1 VGESTIEEY
10 PGMISV
16 ILIVSILFVELRT
29 ELDAVSS
36 FSEIVPDTVIFDD
49 FDRYLFSY
57 GYLLIMLATM
67 TLFNIFSFNE
77 LLDSPLQPPLSVL
90 PFFWEFVAFLI
101 PSSRYQFI
109 VLSTMWIT
117 IHPFSFR

>member
-67 TLFNIFSFNE
+67 TLFNIFSFN
-77 LLDSPLQPPLSVL
+77 
-90 PFFWEFVAFLI
+90 
-101 PSSRYQFI
+101 
-109 VLSTMWIT
+109 
-117 IHPFSFR
+117 